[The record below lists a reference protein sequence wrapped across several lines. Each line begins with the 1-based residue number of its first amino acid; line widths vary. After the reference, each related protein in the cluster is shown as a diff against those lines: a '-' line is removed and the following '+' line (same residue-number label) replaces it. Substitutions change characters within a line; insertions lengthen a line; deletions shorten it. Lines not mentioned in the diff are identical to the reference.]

1 MNTYPICDY
10 AVDIALVYLLKKSSY
25 KKTAS
30 SHKDYV
36 RTKGYPNSTLK
47 PLSFLSAFPS
57 FLYIPRKLKKA
68 LDKYNKMRTSLFNFF
83 F

>member
-1 MNTYPICDY
+1 MNTYPRCDY

-36 RTKGYPNSTLK
+36 RTKGYNLCHFYP
-47 PLSFLSAFPS
+47 FPS
-57 FLYIPRKLKKA
+57 FLYTPRKLKKA
-68 LDKYNKMRTSLFNFF
+68 LVQ
-83 F
+83 